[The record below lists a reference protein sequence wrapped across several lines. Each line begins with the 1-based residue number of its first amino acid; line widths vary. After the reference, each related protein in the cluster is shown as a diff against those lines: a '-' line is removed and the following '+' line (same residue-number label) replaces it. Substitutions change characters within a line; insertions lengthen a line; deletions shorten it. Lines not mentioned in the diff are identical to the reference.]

1 MREMPVASEK
11 IAVER
16 ASRRAGRAATGV
28 AAGSVSPAPVVVAS
42 SATPTNVT
50 RGAATSLLWY
60 PSRARRSG
68 HSHEMPNIKQQKKRV
83 RTAAEER
90 LANLRYRSTIK
101 TLAKRLA
108 TAAEGGDSA
117 AVESEHRN

>member
-50 RGAATSLLWY
+50 RAGGDLPPLVPFARPPERAF
-60 PSRARRSG
+60 SRDAE
-68 HSHEMPNIKQQKKRV
+68 HQ
-83 RTAAEER
+83 AAEEAR
-90 LANLRYRSTIK
+90 PDRR
-101 TLAKRLA
+101 RG
-108 TAAEGGDSA
+108 AAREPPLPVDDQDPGEA
-117 AVESEHRN
+117 ARHRGRGRRQRR